1 MTFKVNYDEKS
12 NLVLGYYP
20 NSINY
25 NFIPEPWI
33 EIEDEEQDNTQQ
45 MCVING
51 KYQVY
56 VKPLAQ
62 QLLEAKERKIEE
74 LKQNRNK
81 RLLQP
86 MQCIK
91 SFEIVFDDQGLDVIT
106 DNEVFFKFRVTST
119 GQPATEPNSLLLN
132 AINKTGDK
140 YIRYSCIIIEGENSR
155 KGYIQ
160 LNSVVANNLLSHI
173 EQRNTNYIKL
183 SNDLEIKIN
192 ECLTLQEVEN
202 IDVDFNKN

>member
-1 MTFKVNYDEKS
+1 MEYLIQQFLKEN
-12 NLVLGYYP
+12 NLEG
-20 NSINY
+20 
-25 NFIPEPWI
+25 
-33 EIEDEEQDNTQQ
+33 
-45 MCVING
+45 ING
-51 KYQVY
+51 IDYTLRNDGDGVY
-56 VKPLAQ
+56 IEKWNFLIKKPIFTQTDLDLIEFKNTKIS
-62 QLLEAKERKIEE
+62 QLKN
-74 LKQNRNK
+74 NRNNK
-81 RLLQP
+81 LLKP

-91 SFEIVFDDQGLDVIT
+91 SFEIVFDDQGLDFIT
-106 DNEVFFKFRVTST
+106 DNEVFFEFRVTST